1 MPSPTASYQNNLC
14 PEEFQERLT
23 EIGGVNR
30 YDEPNFILV
39 WSQGGGPNSMYR
51 AGGSWAGDDQIPF
64 TGYRDLLIGGGVP
77 CWALLQWHDAVEYG
91 TPEMYYMQNY
101 DYETDLQI
109 LGEYP
114 YSGRYQMLYNL
125 RWSEMRNGKLEFEMM
140 PLYTF
145 LLETVV
151 PIIVQ
156 AKDISWEKTK
166 AVMADLKEKED
177 KADTDM
183 IEDVMRSNSLAF
195 KGNAVS
201 YQKQGCRTALVDKK
215 IEQMQ
220 RSWNKM
226 MTNARSLGR
235 GLNSVGTGTN
245 VAQEELRRRAT

>member
-1 MPSPTASYQNNLC
+1 MSSLTDKYQINLC

-51 AGGSWAGDDQIPF
+51 AGGAWNVEGLPSF

-77 CWALLQWHDAVEYG
+77 CWALLQWHDAAEYG
-91 TPEMYYMQNY
+91 TPEMYYVQNL
-101 DYETDLQI
+101 DEDTQLQT
-109 LGEYP
+109 LGEFP

-125 RWSEMRNGKLEFEMM
+125 RWTERRGNEMYFEAM
-140 PLYTF
+140 PLNSY

-151 PIIVQ
+151 PIIMA

-166 AVMADLKEKED
+166 AALLDIKEREDARDL
-177 KADTDM
+177 AQ
-183 IEDVMRSNSLAF
+183 IEDVMRANALPF
-195 KGNAVS
+195 KGSPVS
-201 YQKQGCRTALVDKK
+201 YGKQGCRTSLVDKK

-220 RSWNKM
+220 RHWNTIMKR
-226 MTNARSLGR
+226 TSDLGGSKGR
-235 GLNSVGTGTN
+235 GLIQRGTSH
-245 VAQEELRRRAT
+245 V